1 MQTFDHIIKDPQGL
15 HARPAGLLVRIA
27 KDFPCNISIKTEDK
41 DIDAKH
47 LLSVLRAGVE
57 CGQTV
62 SFCFDGENEDE
73 ACAKILQF
81 MDENL

>member
-1 MQTFDHIIKDPQGL
+1 MQTFAYTIKDPQGL
-15 HARPAGLLVRIA
+15 HARPAGLLVKLS

-57 CGQTV
+57 CGQTIT
-62 SFCFDGENEDE
+62 FYFDGENEDD

-81 MDENL
+81 VDENL